1 MKIVIDQNI
10 RGVENT
16 FARLGEL
23 VAMDGRDIRRQHL
36 MDADLLIIR
45 TATRADASLLE
56 GTPVRF
62 VGTTAIGTDHL
73 DIPWLGNQGITWC
86 NAPGCNADSAAQYT
100 LATMWLAC
108 QRLGRRLEDQ
118 RVGIIG
124 RGNVGS
130 RVQKLLDA
138 LGVDTVANDPPLA
151 DAGIGGLVSQSEA
164 LSCDIVSLHVP
175 LTRDGPCPTF
185 RMIGDRQLA
194 RMPAGALLVNAA
206 RGNVVHGAALLEALR
221 AGTVHAA
228 LDCWPDEPRL
238 DPKLL
243 ERTVVATPHVAGYS
257 DDGKRNGTWMVYEA
271 WCHSAGVEPAVR
283 GEEGQGRLSLAIQN
297 PADVLTEALEA
308 ACFVPGHDCLMREL
322 AALPAGELPAQFDR
336 LRKEYPFRRDF
347 HGWDVDCVDSAAARL
362 LASLGFAVAEPTA

>member
-228 LDCWPDEPRL
+228 LDCWPDEPLL

-271 WCHSAGVEPAVR
+271 WCHSAGIHPAVR